1 MPAVSNESL
10 ERLLDKASE
19 SSFPKKLAI
28 WTSLSGPGWLQGA
41 ITLGGGSLAGSL
53 YLGVLMGFGF
63 MWLQPLA
70 MILGVVMLS
79 AISYV
84 VLSTERKP
92 FDLIR
97 DHVSPVLAWA
107 WLLATILANVVWS
120 LPQYALGTASVQQ
133 NLLPSLGSSS
143 MTVPV
148 TLVIFAIAY
157 SVVWF
162 YNSGS
167 LGMRLFEWI
176 LKLLV
181 GMVVLSFFGV
191 VAAMAANG
199 LLPWGQIFAGFIPNP
214 NALFEPAATLQS
226 AISATGTMATWWT
239 DRISVMQKDI
249 IITAFATAVGI
260 NMTFILPYSMLR
272 KNWKRKHRG
281 LAIYD
286 LCIGLIFPFVAATGC
301 VVIAAASQFHANPA
315 DVLEKVATGKGKEA
329 ADFHRIIDD
338 RIAAEMGDKFQ
349 AIKGDATQLA
359 AARLAV
365 PEADRNLAA
374 MLAGRDNLALAKTLQ
389 PLVGE
394 NISQTLFGLGVVG
407 MAVSTIIMLMV
418 INGTAICELL
428 GAETTGTTFRL
439 GALIPAIGMLGPFYW
454 ASAAPALATPT
465 SVICGAVLPIA
476 YLTFLLLMNSRAAL
490 GDAMPTGV
498 VRLVWNLLML
508 TATLV
513 AGFGSAWG
521 MIGKT
526 AFGLPI
532 GNFALVVLV
541 VLAILG
547 LASFAGK
554 NRTVSSVSTKDWR
567 E

>member
-1 MPAVSNESL
+1 MPNTSDAQL
-10 ERLLDKASE
+10 EALIDKANA
-19 SSFPKKLAI
+19 SSLPKKLAI

-70 MILGVVMLS
+70 MVLGVVMLS

-84 VLSTERKP
+84 VLSTQRKP

-107 WLLATILANVVWS
+107 WLAATMLANVVWS
-120 LPQYALGTASVQQ
+120 FPQYALGTASVQQ
-133 NLLPSLGSSS
+133 NLIPALGSSS

-148 TLVIFAIAY
+148 TLGLFLVSY
-157 SVVWF
+157 LVVWF

-167 LGMRLFEWI
+167 LGIRIFEWV
-176 LKLLV
+176 LKILV
-181 GMVVLSFFGV
+181 GLVVLSFFGV
-191 VAAMAANG
+191 VAAMTANG
-199 LLPWGQIFAGFIPNP
+199 LLPWGEILTGFIPNP
-214 NALFEPAATLQS
+214 RSLFEPAASLQPAIEATGS
-226 AISATGTMATWWT
+226 MASWWSDKISA
-239 DRISVMQKDI
+239 MQKDI
-249 IITAFATAVGI
+249 IITAFASAVGI

-286 LCIGLIFPFVAATGC
+286 LAIGLIIPFVAATAC
-301 VVIAAASQFHANPA
+301 VVIASASQFHGNPD
-315 DVLEKVATGKGKEA
+315 DVIEKVATGIGKEVKEYNKIL
-329 ADFHRIIDD
+329 D
-338 RIAAEMGDKFQ
+338 
-349 AIKGDATQLA
+349 
-359 AARLAV
+359 ARLAASTEQTNQSGLTPEAARAAL
-365 PEADRNLAA
+365 PEADRRLAA

-394 NISQTLFGLGVVG
+394 RVSQTLFGLGVVG
-407 MAVSTIIMLMV
+407 MAVSTIIVLMV
-418 INGTAICELL
+418 INGVAVCELL
-428 GAETTGTTFRL
+428 GAETSGATFRL
-439 GALIPAIGMLGPFYW
+439 GALIPAVGMLGPFYW
-454 ASAAPALATPT
+454 DGAAAALATPT

-490 GDAMPTGV
+490 GDAMPSGLM
-498 VRLVWNLLML
+498 RWILNGLML
-508 TATLV
+508 VATLV

-521 MIGKT
+521 MIGKS

-532 GNFALVVLV
+532 GSMALGVLIL
-541 VLAILG
+541 LAIVGIL
-547 LASFAGK
+547 SFVRK
-554 NRTVSSVSTKDWR
+554 NQSAR
-567 E
+567 